1 MDIWVDEFKRGQS
14 SGSEPEAVPGFFVR
28 STAPINVEQDECKPD
43 GIMPTVSDVIESL
56 YQNSKLNKSYT
67 GLVIQ
72 IHGYNTGIEKVT
84 KGDREV
90 EGRDYIYEGWQ
101 KTWSYLNQQD
111 TAIYGKPNSFVYL
124 GYRWPSESVPSSFND
139 ADKALPITL
148 KALFWGGIAIAA
160 IGLLLLL
167 IFTSPIIDAFSAI
180 VMLLGCMMFMLVAT
194 LYVLRIIVYFRDSY
208 RANNFGVPDLIEFIR
223 QLDLGLVK
231 RHLNNSLFE
240 AVAKE
245 VSDGLNLSSNLLLTA
260 IRKTWEIIEP
270 EAALLSDRNDDAFRL
285 LLPKLK
291 QRELVS
297 VDDAVFLKIYASFV
311 RVDKPACTPTD
322 FRKAAAYW
330 NDEKPRIRL
339 SFIGHSMGGFVTTQV
354 IRILSDAFDPAAI
367 GDTKS
372 LEKFPPP
379 NVGRV
384 FALGRLILISPDI
397 PLMTIVSS
405 RTNFLRSS
413 LRRFEEAY
421 LFSNEGD
428 LALRLA
434 STTAN
439 YFSFPASTYAQ
450 GFRLGNVT
458 VNLDASKQNAANQSD
473 YGIINLHELTST
485 NKPSPLLNYIGVQTL
500 SRNTRS
506 LGQEGQKKREAL
518 RKRSAK
524 VDKESLATAAQ
535 DPESI
540 ADLFTYLDCTEYRD
554 ITYYAKRDNQEVNVL
569 ISEGQRSPLN
579 FFDYAK
585 LLKAYIDFSSDPGKG
600 VGVDVHGGYFYG
612 RLSNL
617 LIHRLAF
624 LGFQGLLDSLIFQPP
639 PELNVDN
646 RELPAELKASLQQ
659 AKQLPDEQR
668 RKIALEGLSW
678 LCERRKIQV
687 AASPERYY
695 VDVLGFKRGET
706 RAKILTQEQS
716 EKPVLPTGALD

>member
-1 MDIWVDEFKRGQS
+1 MNVWVDEFKRGQS
-14 SGSEPEAVPGFFVR
+14 LGNQPEAVPGFFVR

-43 GIMPTVSDVIESL
+43 GIMPTLSDVVEAL
-56 YQNSKLNKSYT
+56 YQNTKLNKSYT

-72 IHGYNTGIEKVT
+72 IHGYNTGIKKVI
-84 KGDREV
+84 KGGKEV
-90 EGRDYIYEGWQ
+90 EEDFIFEGWQ
-101 KTWSYLNQQD
+101 RTWSYLNQGD
-111 TAIYGKPNSFVYL
+111 AAIYGKPNSFVYL

-148 KALFWGGIAIAA
+148 KALFWGGVAIAA
-160 IGLLLLL
+160 IGLLALLF
-167 IFTSPIIDAFSAI
+167 FTSPLVDALAA
-180 VMLLGCMMFMLVAT
+180 VGMLLGCVMFMLVAT
-194 LYVLRIIVYFRDSY
+194 LYLLRIIVYFRDSY
-208 RANNFGVPDLIEFIR
+208 RANNFGVPDLVEFIR
-223 QLDLGLVK
+223 QLDLGIVK
-231 RHLNNSLFE
+231 RRINEPLFE
-240 AVAKE
+240 AVAE
-245 VSDGLNLSSNLLLTA
+245 EAGEGLNLTPALLA
-260 IRKTWEIIEP
+260 EAVRKTWEAIETD
-270 EAALLSDRNDDAFRL
+270 AALLSDRNDEAFRV
-285 LLPKLK
+285 LLPNIK
-291 QRELVS
+291 QRNLAPI
-297 VDDAVFLKIYASFV
+297 DDAVFLKIYGSFV
-311 RVDKPACTPTD
+311 SAEKPAYSSAD
-322 FRKAAAYW
+322 FQKAAAYW
-330 NDEKPRIRL
+330 KSEKPRIRL
-339 SFIGHSMGGFVTTQV
+339 SFVGHSMGGFVTTQV
-354 IRILSDAFDPAAI
+354 IRILSDVFDPAAI

-379 NVGRV
+379 NIGRV

-458 VNLDASKQNAANQSD
+458 VNLDTSKSSTQNT
-473 YGIINLHELTST
+473 YGIVNLPELKS
-485 NKPSPLLNYIGVQTL
+485 NAKPSPLLDFIGVQTL
-500 SRNTRS
+500 SHNTPS
-506 LGQEGQKKREAL
+506 LGQKGQKKRESL
-518 RKRSAK
+518 RKRRTR
-524 VDKESLATAAQ
+524 VDEESLATAEQ

-540 ADLFTYLDCTEYRD
+540 ADLFTYIDCTEYRD

-569 ISEGQRSPLN
+569 ISEGLRSPLK
-579 FFDYAK
+579 FPDYAK
-585 LLKAYIDFSSDPGKG
+585 LLKAYIDFSGNPNKG

-617 LIHRLAF
+617 LIQRLAF

-639 PELNVDN
+639 VELSAENN
-646 RELPAELKASLQQ
+646 ELPAELKANLQQ
-659 AKQLPDEQR
+659 ALQLPDEPR
-668 RKIALEGLSW
+668 RKIALEALSW
-678 LCERRKIQV
+678 LCERRKMQV

-706 RAKILTQEQS
+706 RARILTKEVTTRAAS
-716 EKPVLPTGALD
+716 TEASDSDS